1 MRNKNNQIII
11 IIINMN
17 KERRTFHKTEQKE
30 KKTYICFRHMKSSR
44 ALKKK
49 RRKI

>member
-1 MRNKNNQIII
+1 
-11 IIINMN
+11 MN

-49 RRKI
+49 KEEKSERRCYLRTTL